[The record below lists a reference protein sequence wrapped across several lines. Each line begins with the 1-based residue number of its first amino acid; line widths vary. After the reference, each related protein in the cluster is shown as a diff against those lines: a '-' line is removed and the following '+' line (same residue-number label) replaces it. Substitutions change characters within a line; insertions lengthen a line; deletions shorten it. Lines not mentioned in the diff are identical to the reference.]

1 MKFYKQHEENRGWVM
16 SALDRLD
23 AYVARDPD
31 FRGDREREAAAVVSQ
46 RKSVEEGKYKIVF
59 LGTFNVGKSTA
70 INAFLGGAYLPMD
83 VEECTSKLTFIERG
97 DRMDLRLKLGDHATE
112 EQLRTLRTALDGVAI
127 HIARTEDVPG
137 IVVLFDDDS
146 PETMRKALVP
156 LVTVMADEDFPN
168 LAPLREKIEELRL
181 SLTSPVIEQ
190 DIAFVDTPGVHS
202 ISYTRQEISYDII
215 ERSHLV
221 ICFVDSGLVGNV
233 HDLNFIKRI
242 IKWRGRRV
250 FFVLN
255 KADKLERDEIDV
267 RGVRGPAKALIQAF
281 KRHEIPEDS
290 DIFFLS
296 GYRALRAQELQQ
308 GHASISELLED
319 NKLSVPMS
327 IRERLEDSEDPAQEL
342 AGYLMTQ
349 SRMPS
354 LKERLLDYLLFENKE
369 GAVVESACKFLCERA
384 DMFLSPIQHEIYL
397 AEKPEE
403 FERLRANREALVQ
416 SLNKVRADAERTLN
430 EYNARSKGGRVSD
443 QDFLGYEAQFR
454 AALSDEAIEQNVLR
468 SVGRWLR
475 ESGNLKSARSS
486 SFATLSLHVEHQVDE
501 FVSGIMAQLNASI
514 EAAESAAR
522 QAIAQQ
528 LLQVRGIRMHMTS
541 PTGLQLHNIEMAMT
555 TSYVAFGAG
564 GALAGAAAGATIGS
578 VFPVVGTAIGA
589 GLGGLLGAVG
599 GFLTRLA
606 WSDEK
611 WRRTIMPVVRENVMN
626 MLIHG
631 GKDAEG
637 NRAAPVLELVIDYL
651 NRRASEFYRT
661 VQSEVDNAV
670 SQVQKE
676 CDDLLAR
683 EEEIRRECDAIL
695 ERLRPKAALL
705 QELRDSASEMIG
717 QMAAREAER
726 V

>member
-1 MKFYKQHEENRGWVM
+1 MKFYKQHEEHRTWVLN
-16 SALDRLD
+16 ALDELHGF
-23 AYVARDPD
+23 VNTDPD
-31 FRGDREREAAAVVSQ
+31 FRGDSAHELTAIATQ
-46 RKSVEEGKYKIVF
+46 RKSVEEGKYRIVF

-70 INAFLGGAYLPMD
+70 INAFLGGSYLPMD

-97 DRMDLRLKLGDHATE
+97 DRMDLRLKLTEHATD
-112 EQLRTLRTALDGVAI
+112 EQLRALCKVLTNLPA
-127 HIARTEDVPG
+127 HAARTEDVPG
-137 IVVLFDDDS
+137 LAIIFDSDA
-146 PETMRKALVP
+146 PEVMRQALIP
-156 LVTVMADEDFPN
+156 LVTVMADEEYP
-168 LAPLREKIEELRL
+168 LLESLREKIDELRL
-181 SLTSPVIEQ
+181 CLTSPVIEQ

-202 ISYTRQEISYDII
+202 ISSSRQEISYGVI

-221 ICFVDSGLVGNV
+221 ICFVDSGLVGNI

-281 KRHEIPEDS
+281 KRHDIPEDS

-308 GHASISELLED
+308 GHVTLDDLLED
-319 NKLSVPMS
+319 NKLSVPMN
-327 IRERLEDSEDPAQEL
+327 IRERLAESEDPEQEL
-342 AGYLMTQ
+342 ISYLMTQ

-369 GAVVESACKFLCERA
+369 GAVVDAACRFLCERT
-384 DMFLSPIQHEIYL
+384 DTFLLPLLNEVRL
-397 AEKPEE
+397 AENPAE
-403 FERLRANREALVQ
+403 FEELRTNRENLVR

-430 EYNARSKGGRVSD
+430 EYNARSKGGTVGD
-443 QDFLGYEAQFR
+443 EQFEGYEAQFR
-454 AALSDEAIEQNVLR
+454 AALSEQAIDEKVLR
-468 SVGRWLR
+468 PIARWLR
-475 ESGNLKSARSS
+475 DGGNLKSARSS
-486 SFATLSLHVEHQVDE
+486 NFATLSLQVEHQVDE
-501 FVSGIMAQLNASI
+501 FVSEIMVQLNAHI
-514 EAAESAAR
+514 EEAERVAR
-522 QAIAQQ
+522 QAIAEQ

-541 PTGLQLHNIEMAMT
+541 PTGLQLHNIEMAIAS
-555 TSYVAFGAG
+555 SYVAFGAS
-564 GALAGAAAGATIGS
+564 GALVGAAAGATLGS
-578 VFPVVGTAIGA
+578 VVPLVGTAIGA
-589 GLGGLLGAVG
+589 GLGGLIGAIG

-611 WRRTIMPVVRENVMN
+611 WRRTILPVVRENVMN

-637 NRAAPVLELVIDYL
+637 NRAAPVMELVIDYL
-651 NRRASEFYRT
+651 NRRANEFYKA
-661 VQSEVDNAV
+661 VQFEVDHAV

-683 EEEIRRECDAIL
+683 EDEIRRECDQIL
-695 ERLRPKAALL
+695 ARLRPKVDTLKGI
-705 QELRDSASEMIG
+705 RDVASEIMD
-717 QMAAREAER
+717 QMAARDTER